1 MKFSSALA
9 KHATALINLL
19 AIRMFGIDQLPNQD
33 REVTHRTQWLHW
45 PRCQQRRGLAA
56 DTDGK
61 PRRIRYAHMRNS
73 QGLTADYQRG

>member
-9 KHATALINLL
+9 KHATALINPL

-45 PRCQQRRGLAA
+45 PSCQQRRGLAA
-56 DTDGK
+56 DTHGMT
-61 PRRIRYAHMRNS
+61 RRIRSAHLRQSTMPPR
-73 QGLTADYQRG
+73 